1 MAAPLFIT
9 LRWLALAITV
19 AGAIPVRICTCGASL
34 HLHGLS
40 PFDGRQNIPPLPA
53 PITPDESILADHLQP
68 LVEHDPDCHLVRP
81 RPLMAPGILPTP
93 ADLPDEANLGI
104 PLVEMITWHE
114 LSIPNSVPL
123 LLDSHP
129 PPLDLASIP
138 LHLALCQLRN

>member
-1 MAAPLFIT
+1 MAAPLLIA

-19 AGAIPVRICTCGASL
+19 AGALPVRICTCGASL

-53 PITPDESILADHLQP
+53 PVTPDESILTDHLQP

-93 ADLPDEANLGI
+93 ADLPDEAS
-104 PLVEMITWHE
+104 PEMPPVEMISWDG
-114 LSIPNSVPL
+114 LSILDSVPFS
-123 LLDSHP
+123 LDSYS
-129 PPLDLASIP
+129 PPLRFSPTP
-138 LHLALCQLRN
+138 LHQVLCQLRN

>member
-1 MAAPLFIT
+1 MAVPLLIT

-40 PFDGRQNIPPLPA
+40 LFGAQQNNQPPTT
-53 PITPDESILADHLQP
+53 PISPHESILTDHLQP

-81 RPLMAPGILPTP
+81 RPLMAPGILPAP

-104 PLVEMITWHE
+104 PQVEMIAWHE